1 MKAVKITFAIILA
14 SMLNLNPGSAYGEPS
29 NEEGGGRR
37 LKAMRQAFQDLK
49 LSEEQKGKLK
59 ALREQKKEGRGK
71 KEELRAKR
79 QELMALLKSPGV
91 SEREALAKVDEVNRL
106 QAESNVARVKHML
119 ELKKILTPEQ
129 FEKLRGKVQERMESR
144 GGGKEGK
151 SGSGRLGE
159 FREGRRA
166 FVGRDGGRRG
176 PSQGVDRG
184 GDEERGEPHGGG

>member
-37 LKAMRQAFQDLK
+37 LKAMREAFQDLK

-129 FEKLRGKVQERMESR
+129 FEKLRGKVQERMEHGGESGKR
-144 GGGKEGK
+144 GFGKL
-151 SGSGRLGE
+151 RE
-159 FREGRRA
+159 FRAGREGA
-166 FVGRDGGRRG
+166 LRG
-176 PSQGVDRG
+176 PSARS
-184 GDEERGEPHGGG
+184 DEERGESRGGGNELEF